1 MITLQINEQHKMG
14 LYYNMTEKRYW
25 LRRVVI
31 RRMCYL
37 KKNIVLKYCLQVYK
51 LDLTTLR
58 PKLST
63 HITQRMIPFSLINTD
78 ISALRM
84 SSLHNFF
91 NLK

>member
-14 LYYNMTEKRYW
+14 LYYNISKKTVLASPRSNTQSELPEK
-25 LRRVVI
+25 I
-31 RRMCYL
+31 
-37 KKNIVLKYCLQVYK
+37 IVLKNCLQVYK

-58 PKLST
+58 QKLST
-63 HITQRMIPFSLINTD
+63 HNTQRMIPFSLINTD

-91 NLK
+91 NPK